1 METKNAEFHN
11 GDKILTEIGSDAIID
26 AIDKNLTA
34 FRLLFSKLPKAQ
46 LFEYDH
52 VTYLNTGVPFA
63 KLNGVLVTKLNQEN
77 ADVTINEIKEYFH
90 SKKIPMSW
98 WVGHSTEPP
107 DLDNYLKK
115 HGFTLVDSSPAM
127 ACELNDDPSMTNGN
141 PDLDFRMVSNQKE
154 LSIFL
159 NLLKESYQLPK
170 LMEDA
175 VLTLFS
181 IMPLEENTCCMN
193 YIGYDRSKPVAC
205 STLFINAGVAG
216 IYHIGTSPDLQ
227 GKGYGTA
234 ITRYTMRVARD
245 RRFRVAILRASQ
257 QGLSIYKKLGFTE
270 YYQLHQYCS
279 DLSLLGRVGYRI
291 KYFGKKGFEK
301 FKSDA
306 LWFS

>member
-1 METKNAEFHN
+1 METKYTEFYN
-11 GDKILTEIGSDAIID
+11 GEKILTETGPDAIIA
-26 AIDKNLTA
+26 AIDQNLTA
-34 FRLLFSKLPKAQ
+34 FRLLFSKLPKAK
-46 LFEYDH
+46 LFEHEY
-52 VTYLNTGVPFA
+52 VTYLKTTVPFA
-63 KLNGVLVTKLNQEN
+63 KLNGVLITKLNREN
-77 ADVTINEIKEYFH
+77 VDVTIKEIKEYFH

-98 WVGHSTEPP
+98 WVSAGTKPP

-127 ACELNDDPSMTNGN
+127 ACVLNDDPSPTKDQ
-141 PDLDFRMVSNQKE
+141 PDLEFKMVSNQKE

-181 IMPLEENTCCMN
+181 IMPLQENTCCMN
-193 YIGYDRSKPVAC
+193 YIGYDQNKPVAC
-205 STLFINAGVAG
+205 STLFLNAGVAG
-216 IYHIGTSPDLQ
+216 IYHIGTPPDLQ

-234 ITRYTMRVARD
+234 ITRYTMGVARD
-245 RRFRVAILRASQ
+245 LGFRVAILRASQ

-270 YYQLHQYCS
+270 YYQLRQYRS
-279 DLSLLGRVGYRI
+279 DLRLLGRIGYSLR
-291 KYFGKKGFEK
+291 YFGKKGFEK

>member
-1 METKNAEFHN
+1 
-11 GDKILTEIGSDAIID
+11 
-26 AIDKNLTA
+26 
-34 FRLLFSKLPKAQ
+34 
-46 LFEYDH
+46 
-52 VTYLNTGVPFA
+52 
-63 KLNGVLVTKLNQEN
+63 
-77 ADVTINEIKEYFH
+77 
-90 SKKIPMSW
+90 MSW
-98 WVGHSTEPP
+98 WVGAGTKPP

-115 HGFTLVDSSPAM
+115 HGFNLVDSSPAM
-127 ACELNDDPSMTNGN
+127 ACELNDDLSMTKDK

-159 NLLKESYQLPK
+159 NFLKESYQLPK

-181 IMPLEENTCCMN
+181 IMPLEENACCMN
-193 YIGYDRSKPVAC
+193 YIGYDQNKPVAC
-205 STLFINAGVAG
+205 STLFLNAGAAG
-216 IYHIGTSPDLQ
+216 IYHIGTPPDLQ

-234 ITRYTMRVARD
+234 ITFYTMGVARD
-245 RRFRVAILRASQ
+245 LGFRVAVLRSSQ

-270 YYQLHQYCS
+270 YYQLRQYRS
-279 DLSLLGRVGYRI
+279 DLGLLGRIGYNI

>member
-1 METKNAEFHN
+1 METKYTEFYN
-11 GDKILTEIGSDAIID
+11 GEKILTEIRTDAIIN

-34 FRLLFSKLPKAQ
+34 FRILFAKLPKAQ
-46 LFEYDH
+46 LFEHEY
-52 VTYLNTGVPFA
+52 VTYLNTTVPFA
-63 KLNGVLVTKLNQEN
+63 KLNGVLITKLNREI
-77 ADVTINEIKEYFH
+77 ADETIREIKEYFH

-98 WVGHSTEPP
+98 WVGYRTEPS
-107 DLDNYLKK
+107 DLDIYLKK

-127 ACELNDDPSMTNGN
+127 ACELNDDPSPTKDY
-141 PDLDFRMVSNQKE
+141 PSLEFKMVSNQKE

-159 NLLKESYQLPK
+159 NLLKASYQLPK

-181 IMPLEENTCCMN
+181 IMPLQENTCCMN

-205 STLFINAGVAG
+205 STLFLNAGVAG
-216 IYHIGTSPDLQ
+216 IYHIGTPLDLQ

-234 ITRYTMRVARD
+234 ITRYTMGVARD
-245 RRFRVAILRASQ
+245 LGFRVAILRASQ

-270 YYQLHQYCS
+270 YYQLRQYRS
-279 DLSLLGRVGYRI
+279 DLRLLGRIGYSLR
-291 KYFGKKGFEK
+291 YFGKKGFEK